1 MTNDTYPPREAKK
14 LIPGS
19 ELHLTMLMA
28 SDSLNL
34 VVGEDR
40 AALLRFAQRVWDAA
54 IAADR
59 AERGEVVAWQ
69 WRRKGNPWT
78 LEKTFNTEVFATTD
92 DSEVRPLYSA
102 PPSHAGDEA
111 LLRRAAELLEHYRSW
126 IMANVMSAQIEEH
139 PYVPEIEETA
149 AALRERLGK
158 EGPG

>member
-14 LIPGS
+14 LIPGG

-59 AERGEVVAWQ
+59 AERGEVVAGWKLIGYTCEAGDCGRIHETAQ
-69 WRRKGNPWT
+69 PGYSDPVYVRT
-78 LEKTFNTEVFATTD
+78 TAT
-92 DSEVRPLYSA
+92 
-102 PPSHAGDEA
+102 PPSHAGDEV
-111 LLRRAAELLEHYRSW
+111 LLRRALEAVDLMTLLYEGDLRELDADKAEDTRDTL
-126 IMANVMSAQIEEH
+126 
-139 PYVPEIEETA
+139 
-149 AALRERLGK
+149 AALRERLAK
-158 EGPG
+158 EG